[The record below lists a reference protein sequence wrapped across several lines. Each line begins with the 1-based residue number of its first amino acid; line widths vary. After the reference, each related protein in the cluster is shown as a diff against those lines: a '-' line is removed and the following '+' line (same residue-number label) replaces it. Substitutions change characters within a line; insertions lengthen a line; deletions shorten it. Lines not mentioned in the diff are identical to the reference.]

1 MYDHKAYE
9 EMLFAEESERRRVE
23 YTQGHAEQAARL
35 SK

>member
-1 MYDHKAYE
+1 MYDHKE
-9 EMLFAEESERRRVE
+9 LEQMLFAEEAERRRVE